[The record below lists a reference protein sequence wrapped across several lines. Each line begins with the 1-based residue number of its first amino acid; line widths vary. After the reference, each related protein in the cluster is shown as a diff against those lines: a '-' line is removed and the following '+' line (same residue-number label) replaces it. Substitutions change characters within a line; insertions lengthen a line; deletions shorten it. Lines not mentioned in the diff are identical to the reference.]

1 MVEDDEDD
9 VTDQHAGSD
18 AVHIE
23 KIKPVVDEAVSV
35 PGIQYILTQILMIIT
50 LQIFMVIFIDIFTW
64 HDIFWA

>member
-35 PGIQYILTQILMIIT
+35 PGIQYILTRILMIIT
-50 LQIFMVIFIDIFTW
+50 LQIFMIIFIDIFT
-64 HDIFWA
+64 

>member
-9 VTDQHAGSD
+9 VTDQHAGGD

-35 PGIQYILTQILMIIT
+35 PGMQYILTQFLIKWN
-50 LQIFMVIFIDIFTW
+50 IDGF
-64 HDIFWA
+64 

>member
-35 PGIQYILTQILMIIT
+35 PGIQYILTRILMIIT
-50 LQIFMVIFIDIFTW
+50 LQIFMIIFIDIFTW
-64 HDIFWA
+64 HDIF

>member
-9 VTDQHAGSD
+9 VTDQHAGGD

-35 PGIQYILTQILMIIT
+35 PSNMIYFNTNLNDYFHQYHYIT
-50 LQIFMVIFIDIFTW
+50 NF
-64 HDIFWA
+64 HDYFHRYLYLA

>member
-35 PGIQYILTQILMIIT
+35 PGMQYILTQFLMNIFINIIT
-50 LQIFMVIFIDIFTW
+50 L
-64 HDIFWA
+64 

>member
-35 PGIQYILTQILMIIT
+35 PGKRYILTCIIFINIIT
-50 LQIFMVIFIDIFTW
+50 L
-64 HDIFWA
+64 

>member
-23 KIKPVVDEAVSV
+23 KIEPVVYEAVSV
-35 PGIQYILTQILMIIT
+35 PCQIIIIIIFSIT
-50 LQIFMVIFIDIFTW
+50 LLFNLYD
-64 HDIFWA
+64 HHN

>member
-50 LQIFMVIFIDIFTW
+50 LQIFMIIFIDIFTW

>member
-9 VTDQHAGSD
+9 VTDQHAGGD

-35 PGIQYILTQILMIIT
+35 PGIPYLLTQIFMIIFINIIT
-50 LQIFMVIFIDIFTW
+50 L
-64 HDIFWA
+64 

>member
-50 LQIFMVIFIDIFTW
+50 LQIFMIIFIDIFT
-64 HDIFWA
+64 

>member
-9 VTDQHAGSD
+9 ATDQHAGSD

-50 LQIFMVIFIDIFTW
+50 LQIFMIIFIDIFT
-64 HDIFWA
+64 

>member
-9 VTDQHAGSD
+9 VTDQHAGGD

-35 PGIQYILTQILMIIT
+35 PGIQYILTRILMIIT
-50 LQIFMVIFIDIFTW
+50 LQIFMIIFIDIFTW
-64 HDIFWA
+64 HDIF